1 MMLEGY
7 RQWLTVTAIG
17 GTGLIGGV
25 FFAYSTFTMSGIR
38 RLAGADGVRT
48 MQQINSAADSSA
60 PLMFALFGTG
70 LICIV
75 LGIGAVFDIH
85 APASALHL
93 AAGLLYIV
101 GALGLTIAFHVP
113 RNNALQLIDPTARGA
128 IYKWLHY
135 ASVWT
140 AGNHVRTIASLASAV
155 IYAMSLRASTS

>member
-7 RQWLTVTAIG
+7 RHWLTLTAIG
-17 GTGLIGGV
+17 GTGLVGGV

-38 RLAGADGVRT
+38 RLPGTDGLRT
-48 MQQINSAADSSA
+48 MQQINRAADSSA
-60 PLMFALFGTG
+60 PLVLALFGTG
-70 LICIV
+70 SICIL
-75 LGIGAVFDIH
+75 LGIGAVRDIH
-85 APASALHL
+85 TPTSALHL

-113 RNNALQLIDPTARGA
+113 RNNALQLTDPTAPGA
-128 IYKWLHY
+128 MDKWQHY
-135 ASVWT
+135 ATVWT